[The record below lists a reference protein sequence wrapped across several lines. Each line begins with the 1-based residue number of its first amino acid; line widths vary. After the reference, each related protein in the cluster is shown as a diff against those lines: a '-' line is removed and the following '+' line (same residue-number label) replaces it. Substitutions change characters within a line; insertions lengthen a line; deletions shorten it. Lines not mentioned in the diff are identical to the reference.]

1 MRGRTGI
8 TVILLLLLAVVVQ
21 TTLLGRFRLVT
32 PDLVLLLIIILALTR
47 IRAEIVLAIAFTSG
61 LIIDLLGPSV
71 VGLRAV
77 VFTTIA
83 YIALR
88 TRERAEIGRLA
99 VALWA
104 GGLTL
109 IGMVLLVLVGTL
121 FGQSILLGEESLNR
135 VILVPLANLALA
147 ALLAPVIVRWV
158 DHDKTAFRYP

>member
-21 TTLLGRFRLVT
+21 TTLLGRFQLVT
-32 PDLVLLLIIILALTR
+32 PDLVLLLIIILALTK

>member
-1 MRGRTGI
+1 MRGRTGLI
-8 TVILLLLLAVVVQ
+8 VLALLIVAVVAQ
-21 TTLLGRFRLVT
+21 TTLLGRFQLVT
-32 PDLVLLLIIILALTR
+32 PDLVLLLVIILALTR
-47 IRAEIVLAIAFTSG
+47 IRAELILAVAFTSG
-61 LIIDLLGPSV
+61 LVIDLLGPSV

-83 YIALR
+83 YLAIR
-88 TRERAEIGRLA
+88 TRERAEIGRFA
-99 VALWA
+99 IALWA

-147 ALLAPVIVRWV
+147 ALFAPVIVRWV
-158 DHDKTAFRYP
+158 DRDKTAFRFP